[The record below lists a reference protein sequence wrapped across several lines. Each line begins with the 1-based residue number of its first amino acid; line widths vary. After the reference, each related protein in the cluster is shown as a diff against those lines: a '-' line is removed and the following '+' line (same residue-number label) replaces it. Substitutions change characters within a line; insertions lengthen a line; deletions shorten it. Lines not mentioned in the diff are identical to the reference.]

1 MTFKKGH
8 KINVGR
14 KAWNKGIPRT
24 EEEKI
29 KQGIS
34 MKGKL
39 SGKKHHQYKHGFC
52 RTPIYKKWESM
63 KRRCLN
69 KNEKSYHNYGGR
81 GITVCDEWL
90 KFENFEKDMNDSFIE
105 GMSLERKDNNKGY
118 NKNNCKWIPLAQ
130 QSKNRRSVI
139 LYTYNG
145 KTMNI
150 AEWAKKIGIKAPT
163 LSGRLKRYGWTI
175 EQALTTKT
183 NYANR
188 FKNSNS

>member
-1 MTFKKGH
+1 M
-8 KINVGR
+8 
-14 KAWNKGIPRT
+14 NKLNLAIYLT
-24 EEEKI
+24 I
-29 KQGIS
+29 K
-34 MKGKL
+34 
-39 SGKKHHQYKHGFC
+39 
-52 RTPIYKKWESM
+52 
-63 KRRCLN
+63 
-69 KNEKSYHNYGGR
+69 
-81 GITVCDEWL
+81 
-90 KFENFEKDMNDSFIE
+90 
-105 GMSLERKDNNKGY
+105 
-118 NKNNCKWIPLAQ
+118 
-130 QSKNRRSVI
+130 RSVI